1 MLKSVFL
8 ACIVCAHCDVR
19 RNGQAPWTRQL
30 PGAGAAAY
38 KYTMDVGRRW
48 GGHVKVR
55 DVNFGEYDG
64 CASHSPMLWLHLA
77 LGFRTAV
84 SEKLY
89 VNWRMFLERSTED
102 SGRCHF
108 LAISTRHENDAGSR
122 SHSDPA
128 SRRRVRALN
137 ESVTDQLQIID
148 NFFGR
153 NVAWTTHERLV
164 GNGEPCGCATQVRH
178 DNASRHAEA
187 SVTSKTRVPKAH
199 SWPNCVTDW
208 FVTAQLFGK
217 HVAARHRIA
226 TSPFDIVV
234 HARPDVWF
242 VSALDHAALH
252 QLVRRKRQQV
262 ALFMNFE
269 DEGSASDVVYLH
281 TRGVME
287 RLCVDNFDA
296 PVGPDHPPGCPMCY
310 GTHWIKNENEYEL
323 RQPAP
328 WSCGFTV
335 NRLMLAASWLGA
347 TTGFI
352 LDTSGFGACV
362 ARQPTRPRGP
372 YVHRF
377 GSLCGFATNK
387 EAVAAW
393 KRPSSGCA
401 PRPQVLC
408 GKVNVSNHVRIT
420 YHAPPE
426 GSNGSSPDQL
436 TWVDSQKR
444 SRSGRCAGTNCAIPR
459 AGQPLSACEHASQ
472 LNGAAAIGAAR
483 RPRPITSPFGLAQ
496 LRGGGGGSHF
506 YATVAPAGL

>member
-1 MLKSVFL
+1 MKMV
-8 ACIVCAHCDVR
+8 DV
-19 RNGQAPWTRQL
+19 
-30 PGAGAAAY
+30 AAAV
-38 KYTMDVGRRW
+38 KYTNDVGRRW
-48 GGHVKVR
+48 GGHVKVQ
-55 DVNFGEYDG
+55 DVRFGEYDG

-77 LGFRTAV
+77 MGFRTAV
-84 SEKLY
+84 SQKLY
-89 VNWRMFLERSTED
+89 VNWRMFLERSTDD

-108 LAISTRHENDAGSR
+108 LAISTRHETGR
-122 SHSDPA
+122 SG
-128 SRRRVRALN
+128 RMEN
-137 ESVTDQLQIID
+137 GNVTDQLQIID
-148 NFFGR
+148 NFFGH
-153 NVAWTTHERLV
+153 NVAWTTHKRLV
-164 GNGEPCGCATQVRH
+164 GNGESCGCATQVRVRH
-178 DNASRHAEA
+178 DNARNAEA
-187 SVTSKTRVPKAH
+187 SSTWKRGPK

-242 VSALDHAALH
+242 VSALDHADLH

-262 ALFMNFE
+262 VLFMNFE
-269 DEGSASDVVYLH
+269 DEGTASDVVYVH
-281 TRGVME
+281 TREVME

-296 PVGPDHPPGCPMCY
+296 PVGPGHPPGCPMCY
-310 GTHWIKNENEYEL
+310 GTHWINHETEYEL
-323 RQPAP
+323 RQAAP
-328 WSCGFTV
+328 WSCGWTV
-335 NRLMLAASWLGA
+335 NRLMLAASWIGA

-362 ARQPTRPRGP
+362 ARRPVSPRGP

-393 KRPSSGCA
+393 KHPSSGCA

-408 GKVNVSNHVRIT
+408 GKVSVSHHVRIA
-420 YHAPPE
+420 YHAPPA

-444 SRSGRCAGTNCAIPR
+444 SHSGSCTGTNCAIPR

-472 LNGAAAIGAAR
+472 LNGAAAVGAAR

-506 YATVAPAGL
+506 YATVAPAAL